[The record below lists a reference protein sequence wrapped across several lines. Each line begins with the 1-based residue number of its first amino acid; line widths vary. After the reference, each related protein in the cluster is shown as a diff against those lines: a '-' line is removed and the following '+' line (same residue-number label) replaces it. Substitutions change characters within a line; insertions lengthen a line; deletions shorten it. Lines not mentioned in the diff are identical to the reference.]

1 MNGENDSSAGHTV
14 VNVKIQF
21 YFALARESVGKWPS
35 LIAVPGYIII
45 SIKSP
50 IGVLK
55 GLLPGG

>member
-35 LIAVPGYIII
+35 LIAVPGYVYHYVNQVTGIILI
-45 SIKSP
+45 
-50 IGVLK
+50 VRV
-55 GLLPGG
+55 